1 MEYVTKNT
9 RITNVVA
16 QFIAKFWRNEGK
28 TKIITVNETESF

>member
-9 RITNVVA
+9 RITNA
-16 QFIAKFWRNEGK
+16 IGQFIAKFWRKEGK